1 MNDKKGFG
9 DGLVTG
15 MILIDLQKAFDII
28 NHDIL
33 LKKLLVFLITL
44 LNGFNPLSNRKFM
57 INLENPFSEVSRISC
72 GMPQGSIL
80 GPLFL
85 LIYVN
90 DMPMAVKGDLF
101 LHADDT

>member
-1 MNDKKGFG
+1 MNDKKGLG

-15 MILIDLQKAFDII
+15 MILIDLQKAFHII